1 MPNCEICD
9 QELVEGGFEEKI
21 GICVNC
27 IMIESREMSSKTLLI
42 VFLFFLGGLMFIVTF
57 LQVIFI
63 VAFLFVDFE
72 QYIFFLIPPLIVCVI
87 SGSGVIYLSV
97 FFKFK

>member
-1 MPNCEICD
+1 MPNCEICN
-9 QELVEGGFEEKI
+9 QELVEGDFEEKL

-27 IMIESREMSSKTLLI
+27 IMIESRAYSSKSLI
-42 VFLFFLGGLMFIVTF
+42 IIFIFFLGGLVFIVAF

-72 QYIFFLIPPLIVCVI
+72 QYIFYLIPPLIVCVI
-87 SGSGVIYLSV
+87 SGSGVIYISI
-97 FFKFK
+97 FF